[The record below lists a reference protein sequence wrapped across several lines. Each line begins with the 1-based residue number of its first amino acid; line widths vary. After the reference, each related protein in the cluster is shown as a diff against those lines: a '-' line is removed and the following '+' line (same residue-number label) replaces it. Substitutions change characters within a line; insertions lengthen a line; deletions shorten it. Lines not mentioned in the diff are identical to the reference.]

1 MGNNNKE
8 WFEDMKPYFNGKN
21 TSERVLSKTGDY
33 RIVKRGYK
41 VVDENG
47 KPYGKVKYSYDVDQL
62 GMEIDGEYGLESS
75 FPTNDEA
82 KKYLAERVNPN
93 TESNKS
99 QTETP
104 VQSST
109 VEQPITTK
117 SEPVVAEN
125 ETTENEKNNKEQVRK
140 VMEKQMLLNREI
152 DDIKGDHADGKISYE
167 EALNKFDEVEKEINS
182 LQFPESEQGRIS
194 NLLDNLKFARDV
206 AESDNRRLHPE
217 IEQAEK

>member
-1 MGNNNKE
+1 V
-8 WFEDMKPYFNGKN
+8 
-21 TSERVLSKTGDY
+21 T
-33 RIVKRGYK
+33 
-41 VVDENG
+41 
-47 KPYGKVKYSYDVDQL
+47 
-62 GMEIDGEYGLESS
+62 
-75 FPTNDEA
+75 
-82 KKYLAERVNPN
+82 
-93 TESNKS
+93 
-99 QTETP
+99 TETP
-104 VQSST
+104 QKSSAT
-109 VEQPITTK
+109 IAK

-140 VMEKQMLLNREI
+140 VMEQQMLLNREI

-167 EALNKFDEVEKEINS
+167 EALNKFNEVEKEINS